1 MFERFRDDARR
12 VVVRSQEEARALD
25 ESQIGTEHV
34 LLALVTESGDP
45 GGEVLVRL
53 GASHAAVSERVS
65 AGGERGEGA
74 DPGRT
79 AFSPRA
85 KQVLVEAA
93 RAALGL
99 GHNYVGSEH
108 VVLGLVRVEDCT
120 AVQVLGSM
128 RITPDAARSAVLAR
142 FMDDRMAKAPPVA

>member
-1 MFERFRDDARR
+1 MLERFREDARR
-12 VVVRSQEEARALD
+12 VVIVSQDEARALGS
-25 ESQIGTEHV
+25 SQIGTEHV
-34 LLALVTESGDP
+34 LLALVTETGDP
-45 GGEVLVRL
+45 GGDVLVGL
-53 GASHAAVSERVS
+53 GVSHAAVRERVS
-65 AGGERGEGA
+65 AAGRGGEGA
-74 DPGRT
+74 DPTHT

-120 AVQVLGSM
+120 AVEVLGSLGVA
-128 RITPDAARSAVLAR
+128 PGAARAAVLAR
-142 FMDDRMAKAPPVA
+142 FMNDRVAEARRA